1 MDFNFEDLFNMG
13 NDGQNKKEDEKDPLK
28 LYGRNLTD
36 LAARHELDPVI
47 NRDDEIRRII
57 RILSRKT
64 KNNPVLVGEPGVGK
78 TAIVEG
84 LARKI
89 VEGQVPENLKNKDVY
104 ELDLASMIAGASYQG
119 QFEKR
124 LKDVLKRIE
133 DSHGDI
139 IVFIDEIHM
148 LVGTGK
154 NADGG
159 MDAANI
165 IKPLMARGKMHLIG
179 ATTFD
184 EYRKYIEK
192 DAALERRMQRVDV
205 KEPSIDDTI
214 TILRGIKARFENYH
228 NVKIQDD
235 ALVAAAR
242 LSARYISDRFLP
254 DKAID
259 LVDEA
264 AATIKTEINYEPE
277 ELEKLKQKLAKL
289 KMEKIALSDNKKRNE
304 KRIAEINTEISEIN
318 SKIDTLQAKWNT
330 EKQRLEEL
338 SKLKKYL
345 DDLKYKLKIYQR
357 DADYDNASRV
367 LYFEIPRTES
377 KIKEIEKELN
387 DSSSSLIKDSVTA
400 EEIASIVSKWTR
412 IPITKLLES
421 DREKLLNLEN
431 DLKSRIKGQD
441 NAINLVTKA
450 VLRAKADI
458 NDPNRPLA
466 SFLFMGPTGV
476 GKTELAR
483 ALAFSLFDSEKQM
496 IRLDM
501 SEYMEKHSVSK
512 IIGAPPGYVGYDAG
526 GSLAEKI
533 RKNPYTILLF
543 DEIEKADR
551 NVLNILLQILDNG
564 AFTDSQGRLI
574 NCRNLIVI
582 MTSNIGSSE
591 IINKMNDEIPGL
603 KAELLKFLS
612 PEFVNRIDEI
622 IKFEPLSEKVIQE
635 VVVLELDKLINR
647 IKSSKDI
654 KLEYTQKL
662 IEYVAKNAYDPNF
675 GARPIRRYI
684 QNNIE
689 SILAYQIIDGSIK
702 PNNSYVIDVF
712 ANKIIVTDKK
722 NAIKESIKKDSDKK
736 ESSK

>member
-1 MDFNFEDLFNMG
+1 MEFNFEDLFN
-13 NDGQNKKEDEKDPLK
+13 NIQDNNKNKNTENDPLK
-28 LYGRNLTD
+28 IYGRNLTD
-36 LAARHELDPVI
+36 LAAKHELEPVI
-47 NRDDEIRRII
+47 NRDDEIRRLI

-89 VEGQVPENLKNKDVY
+89 VEGEVPENLKNKDVY
-104 ELDLASMIAGASYQG
+104 ELDLASLIAGAQFQG

-133 DSHGDI
+133 DSNGEI

-165 IKPLMARGKMHLIG
+165 VKPLMARGKMHLIG
-179 ATTFD
+179 ATTYN

-192 DAALERRMQRVDV
+192 DAALERRMQKVDIL
-205 KEPSIDDTI
+205 EPSIDDTI
-214 TILRGIKARFENYH
+214 TILRGIKSRFENYH

-235 ALVAAAR
+235 ALVAAAK
-242 LSARYISDRFLP
+242 LSSRYISDRFLP

-277 ELEKLKQKLAKL
+277 ELEKVKQLL
-289 KMEKIALSDNKKRNE
+289 TRLNMEKIALNEEDKEKHKNRILELEKEIKSANE
-304 KRIAEINTEISEIN
+304 KIN
-318 SKIDTLQAKWNT
+318 KLQNKWND
-330 EKQRLEEL
+330 EKKELEDL

-345 DDLKYKLKIYQR
+345 DDLWYKINIYKRETKYE
-357 DADYDNASRV
+357 DASRLEYSEV
-367 LYFEIPRTES
+367 PKIEK
-377 KIKEIEKELN
+377 KIKELEEKI
-387 DSSSSLIKDSVTA
+387 SSGASTLIKNSVTA
-400 EEIASIVSKWTR
+400 EEIAGIVSKWTM
-412 IPITKLLES
+412 IPVTKLLET
-421 DREKLLNLEN
+421 DKQKLLNLEN
-431 DLKSRIKGQD
+431 ELKARIKGQD
-441 NAINLVTKA
+441 EAVNLVSKA
-450 VLRAKADI
+450 VLRAKANI

-466 SFLFMGPTGV
+466 SFLFTGPTGV

-483 ALAFSLFDSEKQM
+483 ALAFALFDSEKQM

-512 IIGAPPGYVGYDAG
+512 IIGAPPGYVGFDQG
-526 GSLAEKI
+526 GSLAENI

-564 AFTDSQGRLI
+564 AFTDSTGRVI
-574 NCRNLIVI
+574 NCRNLIII
-582 MTSNIGSSE
+582 MTSNIASNIELNEALDQVPS
-591 IINKMNDEIPGL
+591 L

-622 IKFEPLSEKVIQE
+622 VKFNHLNEYDVQQIVI
-635 VVVLELDKLINR
+635 LEL
-647 IKSSKDI
+647 
-654 KLEYTQKL
+654 QKL
-662 IEYVAKNAYDPNF
+662 IKRIYETKEITLKYSPKLVEHIAKNAYDENF
-675 GARPIRRYI
+675 GARPIKRYI

-689 SILAYQIIDGSIK
+689 SMLAYQIIEGSLHK
-702 PNNSYVIDVF
+702 NNEYEITVF
-712 ANKIIVTDKK
+712 ANKFIV
-722 NAIKESIKKDSDKK
+722 
-736 ESSK
+736 SKAK

>member
-1 MDFNFEDLFNMG
+1 MEFNFEDLFN
-13 NDGQNKKEDEKDPLK
+13 NISDNNKNKSAENDPLK
-28 LYGRNLTD
+28 IYGRNLTD
-36 LAARHELDPVI
+36 LAAKHELEPVI
-47 NRDDEIRRII
+47 NRDDEIRRLI

-89 VEGQVPENLKNKDVY
+89 VEGEVPENLKNKDVY
-104 ELDLASMIAGASYQG
+104 EIDLASLIAGAQFQG

-133 DSHGDI
+133 DSNGEI

-165 IKPLMARGKMHLIG
+165 VKPLMARGKMHLIG
-179 ATTFD
+179 TTTYN

-192 DAALERRMQRVDV
+192 DAALERRMQKVDIL
-205 KEPSIDDTI
+205 EPSIDDTI
-214 TILRGIKARFENYH
+214 TILRGIKGRFENYH

-235 ALVAAAR
+235 ALVAAAK
-242 LSARYISDRFLP
+242 LSSRYISDRFLP

-277 ELEKLKQKLAKL
+277 ELEKVKQLVTRL
-289 KMEKIALSDNKKRNE
+289 NMEKIALNE
-304 KRIAEINTEISEIN
+304 EDKEKHKNRIRELEDEIKSANQKIS
-318 SKIDTLQAKWNT
+318 KLQNKWNE
-330 EKQRLEEL
+330 EKNELEDL

-345 DDLKYKLKIYQR
+345 DDLWYKINIYKRETKYE
-357 DADYDNASRV
+357 DASRLEYSEV
-367 LYFEIPRTES
+367 PKIEK
-377 KIKEIEKELN
+377 KIKELEEKISFS
-387 DSSSSLIKDSVTA
+387 DSTLIKNSVTA
-400 EEIASIVSKWTR
+400 EEIAGIVSKWTM
-412 IPITKLLES
+412 IPVTKLLET
-421 DREKLLNLEN
+421 DKQKLLNLEN
-431 DLKSRIKGQD
+431 ELRARIKGQD
-441 NAINLVTKA
+441 EAVNLVSKA
-450 VLRAKADI
+450 VLRAKANI

-466 SFLFMGPTGV
+466 SFLFTGSTGV

-483 ALAFSLFDSEKQM
+483 ALAFALFDSEKQM

-512 IIGAPPGYVGYDAG
+512 IIGAPPGYVGFDQG
-526 GSLAEKI
+526 GSLAENI

-564 AFTDSQGRLI
+564 AFTDSTGRVI
-574 NCRNLIVI
+574 NCRNLIII
-582 MTSNIGSSE
+582 MTSNIASNTE
-591 IINKMNDEIPGL
+591 LNEALDQIPSL

-622 IKFEPLSEKVIQE
+622 VKFNQLQEQDIQQIVI
-635 VVVLELDKLINR
+635 LEL
-647 IKSSKDI
+647 
-654 KLEYTQKL
+654 QKL
-662 IEYVAKNAYDPNF
+662 IKRIYDSKEVTLKYSPKLVEYIAKNAYDENF
-675 GARPIRRYI
+675 GARPIKRYI

-689 SILAYQIIDGSIK
+689 SVLAYQIIDGSIQK
-702 PNNSYVIDVF
+702 NHEYEITVF
-712 ANKIIVTDKK
+712 ANKFIV
-722 NAIKESIKKDSDKK
+722 
-736 ESSK
+736 SKVK

>member
-1 MDFNFEDLFNMG
+1 MEFNFEDLFN
-13 NDGQNKKEDEKDPLK
+13 NISDNNKNKSAENDPLK
-28 LYGRNLTD
+28 IYGRNLTD
-36 LAARHELDPVI
+36 LAAKYELEPVI
-47 NRDDEIRRII
+47 NRDDEIRRLI

-89 VEGQVPENLKNKDVY
+89 VEGEVPENLKNKDVY
-104 ELDLASMIAGASYQG
+104 EIDLASLIAGAQFQG

-133 DSHGDI
+133 DSNGEI

-165 IKPLMARGKMHLIG
+165 VKPLMARGKMHLIG
-179 ATTFD
+179 ATTYN

-192 DAALERRMQRVDV
+192 DAALERRMQKVDIL
-205 KEPSIDDTI
+205 EPSIDDTI
-214 TILRGIKARFENYH
+214 TILRGIKGRFENYH

-235 ALVAAAR
+235 ALVAAAK
-242 LSARYISDRFLP
+242 LSSRYISDRFLP

-277 ELEKLKQKLAKL
+277 ELEKVKQLVTRL
-289 KMEKIALSDNKKRNE
+289 NMEKIALNE
-304 KRIAEINTEISEIN
+304 EDKEKHKNRIRELEDEIKSANQKIS
-318 SKIDTLQAKWNT
+318 KLQNKWNE
-330 EKQRLEEL
+330 EKNELEDL

-345 DDLKYKLKIYQR
+345 DDLWYKINIYKRETKYE
-357 DADYDNASRV
+357 DASRLEYSEV
-367 LYFEIPRTES
+367 PKIEK
-377 KIKEIEKELN
+377 KIKELEEKISFS
-387 DSSSSLIKDSVTA
+387 DSTLIKNSVTA
-400 EEIASIVSKWTR
+400 EEIAGIVSKWTM
-412 IPITKLLES
+412 IPVTKLLET
-421 DREKLLNLEN
+421 DKQKLLNLEN
-431 DLKSRIKGQD
+431 ELRARIKGQD
-441 NAINLVTKA
+441 EAVNLVSKA
-450 VLRAKADI
+450 VLRAKANI

-466 SFLFMGPTGV
+466 SFLFTGSTGV

-483 ALAFSLFDSEKQM
+483 ALAFALFDSEKQM

-512 IIGAPPGYVGYDAG
+512 IIGAPPGYVGFDQG
-526 GSLAEKI
+526 GSLAENI

-564 AFTDSQGRLI
+564 AFTDSTGRVI
-574 NCRNLIVI
+574 NCRNLIII
-582 MTSNIGSSE
+582 MTSNIASNTE
-591 IINKMNDEIPGL
+591 LNEALDQIPSL

-622 IKFEPLSEKVIQE
+622 VKFNQLQEQDIQQIVI
-635 VVVLELDKLINR
+635 LEL
-647 IKSSKDI
+647 
-654 KLEYTQKL
+654 QKL
-662 IEYVAKNAYDPNF
+662 IKRIYDSKEVTLKYSPKLVEYIAKNAYDENF
-675 GARPIRRYI
+675 GARPIKRYI

-689 SILAYQIIDGSIK
+689 SVLAYQIIDGSIQK
-702 PNNSYVIDVF
+702 NHEYEITVF
-712 ANKIIVTDKK
+712 ANKFIV
-722 NAIKESIKKDSDKK
+722 
-736 ESSK
+736 SKVK

>member
-1 MDFNFEDLFNMG
+1 MEFNFEDLFN
-13 NDGQNKKEDEKDPLK
+13 NISDNNKNKSAENDPLK
-28 LYGRNLTD
+28 IYGRNLTD
-36 LAARHELDPVI
+36 LAAKHELEPVI
-47 NRDDEIRRII
+47 NRDDEIRRLI

-89 VEGQVPENLKNKDVY
+89 VEGEVPENLKNKDVY
-104 ELDLASMIAGASYQG
+104 EIDLASLIAGAQFQG

-133 DSHGDI
+133 DSNGEI

-165 IKPLMARGKMHLIG
+165 VKPLMARGKMHLIG
-179 ATTFD
+179 ASTYN

-192 DAALERRMQRVDV
+192 DAALERRMQKVDIL
-205 KEPSIDDTI
+205 EPSIDDTI
-214 TILRGIKARFENYH
+214 TILRGIKGRFENYH

-235 ALVAAAR
+235 ALVAAAK
-242 LSARYISDRFLP
+242 LSSRYISDRFLP

-277 ELEKLKQKLAKL
+277 ELEKVKQLVTRL
-289 KMEKIALSDNKKRNE
+289 NMEKIALNE
-304 KRIAEINTEISEIN
+304 EDKEKHKNRIRELEDEIKSANQKIS
-318 SKIDTLQAKWNT
+318 KLQNKWNE
-330 EKQRLEEL
+330 EKNELEDL

-345 DDLKYKLKIYQR
+345 DDLWYKINIYKRETKYE
-357 DADYDNASRV
+357 DASRLEYSEV
-367 LYFEIPRTES
+367 PKIEK
-377 KIKEIEKELN
+377 KIKELEEKISFS
-387 DSSSSLIKDSVTA
+387 DSTLIKNSVTA
-400 EEIASIVSKWTR
+400 EEIAGIVSKWTM
-412 IPITKLLES
+412 IPVTKLLET
-421 DREKLLNLEN
+421 DKQKLLNLEN
-431 DLKSRIKGQD
+431 ELRARIKGQD
-441 NAINLVTKA
+441 EAVNLVSKA
-450 VLRAKADI
+450 VLRAKANI

-466 SFLFMGPTGV
+466 SFLFTGSTGV

-483 ALAFSLFDSEKQM
+483 ALAFALFDSEKQM

-512 IIGAPPGYVGYDAG
+512 IIGAPPGYVGFDQG
-526 GSLAEKI
+526 GSLAENI

-564 AFTDSQGRLI
+564 AFTDSTGRVI
-574 NCRNLIVI
+574 NCRNLIII
-582 MTSNIGSSE
+582 MTSNIASNTE
-591 IINKMNDEIPGL
+591 LNEALDQIPSL

-622 IKFEPLSEKVIQE
+622 VKFNQLQEQDIQQIVI
-635 VVVLELDKLINR
+635 LEL
-647 IKSSKDI
+647 
-654 KLEYTQKL
+654 QKL
-662 IEYVAKNAYDPNF
+662 IKRIYDSKEVTLKYSPKLVEYIAKNAYDENF
-675 GARPIRRYI
+675 GARPIKRYI

-689 SILAYQIIDGSIK
+689 SVLAYQIIDGSIQK
-702 PNNSYVIDVF
+702 NHKYEITVF
-712 ANKIIVTDKK
+712 ANKFIV
-722 NAIKESIKKDSDKK
+722 
-736 ESSK
+736 SKVK

>member
-1 MDFNFEDLFNMG
+1 MEFNFEDLFN
-13 NDGQNKKEDEKDPLK
+13 NISDNNKNKSAENDPLK
-28 LYGRNLTD
+28 IYGRNLTD
-36 LAARHELDPVI
+36 LAAKHELEPVI
-47 NRDDEIRRII
+47 NRDDEIRRLI

-89 VEGQVPENLKNKDVY
+89 VEGEVPENLKNKDVY
-104 ELDLASMIAGASYQG
+104 EIDLASLIAGAQFQG

-133 DSHGDI
+133 DSNGEI

-165 IKPLMARGKMHLIG
+165 VKPLMARGKMHLIG
-179 ATTFD
+179 ATTYN

-192 DAALERRMQRVDV
+192 DAALERRMQKVDIL
-205 KEPSIDDTI
+205 EPSIDDTI
-214 TILRGIKARFENYH
+214 TILRGIKGRFENYH

-235 ALVAAAR
+235 ALVAAAK
-242 LSARYISDRFLP
+242 LSSRYISDRFLP

-277 ELEKLKQKLAKL
+277 ELEKVKQLVTRL
-289 KMEKIALSDNKKRNE
+289 NMEKIALNE
-304 KRIAEINTEISEIN
+304 EDKEKHKNRIRELDDEIKSANQKIS
-318 SKIDTLQAKWNT
+318 KLQNKWNE
-330 EKQRLEEL
+330 EKNELEDL

-345 DDLKYKLKIYQR
+345 DDLWYKINIYKRETKYE
-357 DADYDNASRV
+357 DASRLEYSEV
-367 LYFEIPRTES
+367 PKIEK
-377 KIKEIEKELN
+377 KIKELEEKISFG
-387 DSSSSLIKDSVTA
+387 DSTLIKNSVTA
-400 EEIASIVSKWTR
+400 EEIAGIVSKWTM
-412 IPITKLLES
+412 IPVTKLLET
-421 DREKLLNLEN
+421 DKQKLLNLEN
-431 DLKSRIKGQD
+431 ELRARIKGQD
-441 NAINLVTKA
+441 EAVNLVSKA
-450 VLRAKADI
+450 VLRAKANI

-466 SFLFMGPTGV
+466 SFLFTGPTGV

-483 ALAFSLFDSEKQM
+483 ALAFALFDSEKQM

-512 IIGAPPGYVGYDAG
+512 IIGAPPGYVGFDQG
-526 GSLAEKI
+526 GSLAENI

-564 AFTDSQGRLI
+564 AFTDSTGRVI
-574 NCRNLIVI
+574 NCRNLIII
-582 MTSNIGSSE
+582 MTSNIASNTE
-591 IINKMNDEIPGL
+591 LNEALDQIPSL

-622 IKFEPLSEKVIQE
+622 VKFNQLQEQDIQQIVI
-635 VVVLELDKLINR
+635 LEL
-647 IKSSKDI
+647 
-654 KLEYTQKL
+654 QKL
-662 IEYVAKNAYDPNF
+662 IKRIYDSKEVTLKYSPKLVEYIAKNAYDENF
-675 GARPIRRYI
+675 GARPIKRYI

-689 SILAYQIIDGSIK
+689 SVLAYQIIDGSIQK
-702 PNNSYVIDVF
+702 NHEYEITVF
-712 ANKIIVTDKK
+712 ANKFIV
-722 NAIKESIKKDSDKK
+722 
-736 ESSK
+736 SKVK

>member
-1 MDFNFEDLFNMG
+1 MEFNFEDLFN
-13 NDGQNKKEDEKDPLK
+13 NISDNSKNKSAENDPLK
-28 LYGRNLTD
+28 IYGRNLTD
-36 LAARHELDPVI
+36 LAAKHELEPVI
-47 NRDDEIRRII
+47 NRDDEIRRLI

-89 VEGQVPENLKNKDVY
+89 VEGEVPENLKNKDVY
-104 ELDLASMIAGASYQG
+104 ELDLASLIAGAQFQG

-133 DSHGDI
+133 DSNGEI

-165 IKPLMARGKMHLIG
+165 VKPLMARGKMHLIG
-179 ATTFD
+179 ATTYN

-192 DAALERRMQRVDV
+192 DAALERRMQKVDIL
-205 KEPSIDDTI
+205 EPSIDDTI
-214 TILRGIKARFENYH
+214 TILRGIKGRFENYH

-235 ALVAAAR
+235 ALVAAAK
-242 LSARYISDRFLP
+242 LSSRYISDRFLP

-277 ELEKLKQKLAKL
+277 ELEKVKQLVTRL
-289 KMEKIALSDNKKRNE
+289 NMEKIALNDEDKE
-304 KRIAEINTEISEIN
+304 KHKNRIREIEEEIKSANQKI
-318 SKIDTLQAKWNT
+318 SKLQNKWNE
-330 EKQRLEEL
+330 EKNELEDL

-345 DDLKYKLKIYQR
+345 DDLWYKINIYKRETKYE
-357 DADYDNASRV
+357 DASRLEYSEV
-367 LYFEIPRTES
+367 PKIEK
-377 KIKEIEKELN
+377 KIKELEEKISFG
-387 DSSSSLIKDSVTA
+387 DSTLIKNSVTA
-400 EEIASIVSKWTR
+400 EEIAGIVSKWTM
-412 IPITKLLES
+412 IPVTKLLET
-421 DREKLLNLEN
+421 DKQKLLNLEN
-431 DLKSRIKGQD
+431 ELRARIKGQD
-441 NAINLVTKA
+441 EAVNLVSKA
-450 VLRAKADI
+450 VLRAKANI

-466 SFLFMGPTGV
+466 SFLFTGPTGV

-483 ALAFSLFDSEKQM
+483 ALAFALFDSEKQM

-512 IIGAPPGYVGYDAG
+512 IIGAPPGYVGFDQG
-526 GSLAEKI
+526 GSLAENI

-564 AFTDSQGRLI
+564 AFTDSTGRVI
-574 NCRNLIVI
+574 NCRNLIII
-582 MTSNIGSSE
+582 MTSNIASNIE
-591 IINKMNDEIPGL
+591 LNEALDQIPSL

-622 IKFEPLSEKVIQE
+622 VKFNQLQEQGIQQIVI
-635 VVVLELDKLINR
+635 LEL
-647 IKSSKDI
+647 
-654 KLEYTQKL
+654 QKL
-662 IEYVAKNAYDPNF
+662 IKRIYDSKEVTLKYSPKLVEYIAKNAYDENF
-675 GARPIRRYI
+675 GARPIKRYI

-689 SILAYQIIDGSIK
+689 SVLAYQIIDGSIQK
-702 PNNSYVIDVF
+702 NHEYEITVF
-712 ANKIIVTDKK
+712 ANKFIV
-722 NAIKESIKKDSDKK
+722 
-736 ESSK
+736 SKVK

>member
-1 MDFNFEDLFNMG
+1 MEFNFEDLFN
-13 NDGQNKKEDEKDPLK
+13 NISDNNKNKSAENDPLK
-28 LYGRNLTD
+28 IYGRNLTD
-36 LAARHELDPVI
+36 LAAKHELEPVI
-47 NRDDEIRRII
+47 NRDDEIRRLI

-84 LARKI
+84 LAGKI
-89 VEGQVPENLKNKDVY
+89 VEGEVPENLKNKDVY
-104 ELDLASMIAGASYQG
+104 EIDLASLIAGAQFQG

-133 DSHGDI
+133 DSNGEI

-165 IKPLMARGKMHLIG
+165 VKPLMARGKMHLIG
-179 ATTFD
+179 ATTYN

-192 DAALERRMQRVDV
+192 DAALERRMQKVDIL
-205 KEPSIDDTI
+205 EPSIDDTI
-214 TILRGIKARFENYH
+214 TILRGIKGRFENYH

-235 ALVAAAR
+235 ALVAAAK
-242 LSARYISDRFLP
+242 LSSRYISDRFLP

-277 ELEKLKQKLAKL
+277 ELEKVKQLVTRL
-289 KMEKIALSDNKKRNE
+289 NMEKIALNE
-304 KRIAEINTEISEIN
+304 EDKEKHKNRIRELEDEIKSANQKIS
-318 SKIDTLQAKWNT
+318 KLQNKWNE
-330 EKQRLEEL
+330 EKNELEDL

-345 DDLKYKLKIYQR
+345 DDLWYKINIYKRETKYE
-357 DADYDNASRV
+357 DASRLEYSEV
-367 LYFEIPRTES
+367 PKIEK
-377 KIKEIEKELN
+377 KIKELEEKISFS
-387 DSSSSLIKDSVTA
+387 DSTLIKNSVTA
-400 EEIASIVSKWTR
+400 EEIAGIVSKWTM
-412 IPITKLLES
+412 IPVTKLLET
-421 DREKLLNLEN
+421 DKQKLLNLEN
-431 DLKSRIKGQD
+431 ELRARIKGQD
-441 NAINLVTKA
+441 EAVNLVSKA
-450 VLRAKADI
+450 VLRAKANI

-466 SFLFMGPTGV
+466 SFLFTGSTGV

-483 ALAFSLFDSEKQM
+483 ALAFALFDSEKQM

-512 IIGAPPGYVGYDAG
+512 IIGAPPGYVGFDQG
-526 GSLAEKI
+526 GSLAENI

-564 AFTDSQGRLI
+564 AFTDSTGRVI
-574 NCRNLIVI
+574 NCRNLIII
-582 MTSNIGSSE
+582 MTSNIASNTE
-591 IINKMNDEIPGL
+591 LNEALDQIPSL

-622 IKFEPLSEKVIQE
+622 VKFNQLQEQDIQQIVI
-635 VVVLELDKLINR
+635 LEL
-647 IKSSKDI
+647 
-654 KLEYTQKL
+654 QKL
-662 IEYVAKNAYDPNF
+662 IKRIYDSKEVTLKYSPKLVEYIAKNAYDENF
-675 GARPIRRYI
+675 GARPIKRYI

-689 SILAYQIIDGSIK
+689 SVLAYQIIDGSIQK
-702 PNNSYVIDVF
+702 NHEYEITVF
-712 ANKIIVTDKK
+712 ANKFIV
-722 NAIKESIKKDSDKK
+722 
-736 ESSK
+736 SKVK

>member
-1 MDFNFEDLFNMG
+1 MEFNFEDLFN
-13 NDGQNKKEDEKDPLK
+13 NISDNNKNKSAENDPLK
-28 LYGRNLTD
+28 IYGRNLTD
-36 LAARHELDPVI
+36 LAAKHELEPVI
-47 NRDDEIRRII
+47 NRDDEIRRLI

-89 VEGQVPENLKNKDVY
+89 VEGEVPENLKNKDVY
-104 ELDLASMIAGASYQG
+104 EIDLASLIAGAQFQG

-133 DSHGDI
+133 DSNGEI

-165 IKPLMARGKMHLIG
+165 VKPLMARGKMHLIG
-179 ATTFD
+179 ATTYN

-192 DAALERRMQRVDV
+192 DATLERRMQKVDIL
-205 KEPSIDDTI
+205 EPSIDDTI
-214 TILRGIKARFENYH
+214 TILRGIKGRFENYH

-235 ALVAAAR
+235 ALVAAAK
-242 LSARYISDRFLP
+242 LSSRYISDRFLP

-277 ELEKLKQKLAKL
+277 ELEKVKQLVTRL
-289 KMEKIALSDNKKRNE
+289 NMEKIALNE
-304 KRIAEINTEISEIN
+304 EDKEKHKNRIRELEDEIKSANQKIS
-318 SKIDTLQAKWNT
+318 KLQNKWNE
-330 EKQRLEEL
+330 EKNELEDL

-345 DDLKYKLKIYQR
+345 DDLWYKINIYKRETKYE
-357 DADYDNASRV
+357 DASRLEYSEV
-367 LYFEIPRTES
+367 PKIEK
-377 KIKEIEKELN
+377 KIKELEEKISFS
-387 DSSSSLIKDSVTA
+387 DSTLIKNSVTA
-400 EEIASIVSKWTR
+400 EEIAGIVSKWTM
-412 IPITKLLES
+412 IPVTKLLET
-421 DREKLLNLEN
+421 DKQKLLNLEN
-431 DLKSRIKGQD
+431 ELRARIKGQD
-441 NAINLVTKA
+441 EAVNLVSKA
-450 VLRAKADI
+450 VLRAKANI

-466 SFLFMGPTGV
+466 SFLFTGPTGV

-483 ALAFSLFDSEKQM
+483 ALAFALFDSEKQM

-512 IIGAPPGYVGYDAG
+512 IIGAPPGYVGFDQG
-526 GSLAEKI
+526 GSLAENI

-564 AFTDSQGRLI
+564 AFTDSTGRVI
-574 NCRNLIVI
+574 NCRNLIII
-582 MTSNIGSSE
+582 MTSNIASNTE
-591 IINKMNDEIPGL
+591 LNEALDQIPSL

-622 IKFEPLSEKVIQE
+622 VKFNQLQEQDIQQIVI
-635 VVVLELDKLINR
+635 LEL
-647 IKSSKDI
+647 
-654 KLEYTQKL
+654 QKL
-662 IEYVAKNAYDPNF
+662 IKRIYDSKEVTLKYSPKLVEYIAKNAYDENF
-675 GARPIRRYI
+675 GARPIKRYI

-689 SILAYQIIDGSIK
+689 SVLAYQIIDGSIQK
-702 PNNSYVIDVF
+702 NHEYEITVF
-712 ANKIIVTDKK
+712 ANKFIV
-722 NAIKESIKKDSDKK
+722 
-736 ESSK
+736 SKVK

>member
-1 MDFNFEDLFNMG
+1 MEFNFEDLFN
-13 NDGQNKKEDEKDPLK
+13 NISDNNKNKSAENDPLK
-28 LYGRNLTD
+28 IYGRNLTD
-36 LAARHELDPVI
+36 LAAKHELEPVI
-47 NRDDEIRRII
+47 NRDDEIRRLI

-89 VEGQVPENLKNKDVY
+89 VEGEVPENLKNKDVY
-104 ELDLASMIAGASYQG
+104 EIDLASLIAGAQFQG

-133 DSHGDI
+133 DFNGEI

-165 IKPLMARGKMHLIG
+165 VKPLMARGKMHLIG
-179 ATTFD
+179 ATTYN

-192 DAALERRMQRVDV
+192 DAALERRMQKVDIL
-205 KEPSIDDTI
+205 EPSIDDTI
-214 TILRGIKARFENYH
+214 TILRGIKGRFENYH

-235 ALVAAAR
+235 ALVAAAK
-242 LSARYISDRFLP
+242 LSSRYISDRFLP

-277 ELEKLKQKLAKL
+277 ELEKVKQLVTRL
-289 KMEKIALSDNKKRNE
+289 NMEKIALNE
-304 KRIAEINTEISEIN
+304 EDKEKHKNRIRELEDEIKSANQKIS
-318 SKIDTLQAKWNT
+318 KLQNKWNE
-330 EKQRLEEL
+330 EKNELEDL

-345 DDLKYKLKIYQR
+345 DDLWYKINIYKRETKYE
-357 DADYDNASRV
+357 DASRLEYSEV
-367 LYFEIPRTES
+367 PKIEK
-377 KIKEIEKELN
+377 KIKELEEKISFG
-387 DSSSSLIKDSVTA
+387 DSTLIKNSVTA
-400 EEIASIVSKWTR
+400 EEIAGIVSKWTM
-412 IPITKLLES
+412 IPVTKLLET
-421 DREKLLNLEN
+421 DKQKLLNLEN
-431 DLKSRIKGQD
+431 ELRARIKGQD
-441 NAINLVTKA
+441 EAVNLVSKA
-450 VLRAKADI
+450 VLRAKANI

-466 SFLFMGPTGV
+466 SFLFTGPTGV

-483 ALAFSLFDSEKQM
+483 ALAFALFDSEKQM

-512 IIGAPPGYVGYDAG
+512 IIGAPPGYVGFDQG
-526 GSLAEKI
+526 GSLAENI

-564 AFTDSQGRLI
+564 AFTDSTGRVI
-574 NCRNLIVI
+574 NCRNLIII
-582 MTSNIGSSE
+582 MTSNIASNTE
-591 IINKMNDEIPGL
+591 LNEALDQIPSL

-622 IKFEPLSEKVIQE
+622 VKFNQLQEQDIQQIVI
-635 VVVLELDKLINR
+635 LEL
-647 IKSSKDI
+647 
-654 KLEYTQKL
+654 QKL
-662 IEYVAKNAYDPNF
+662 IKRIYDSKEVTLKYSPKLVEYIAKNAYDENF
-675 GARPIRRYI
+675 GARPIKRYI

-689 SILAYQIIDGSIK
+689 SVLAYQIIDGSIQK
-702 PNNSYVIDVF
+702 NHEYEITVF
-712 ANKIIVTDKK
+712 ANKFIV
-722 NAIKESIKKDSDKK
+722 
-736 ESSK
+736 SKVK

>member
-1 MDFNFEDLFNMG
+1 MEFNFEDLFN
-13 NDGQNKKEDEKDPLK
+13 NIQDNNKNKNTENDPLK
-28 LYGRNLTD
+28 IYGRNLTD
-36 LAARHELDPVI
+36 LAAKHELEPVI
-47 NRDDEIRRII
+47 NRDDEIRRLI

-89 VEGQVPENLKNKDVY
+89 VEGEVPENLKNKDVY
-104 ELDLASMIAGASYQG
+104 ELDLASLIAGAQFQG

-133 DSHGDI
+133 DSNGEI

-165 IKPLMARGKMHLIG
+165 VKPLMARGKMHLIG
-179 ATTFD
+179 ATTYN

-192 DAALERRMQRVDV
+192 DAALERRMQKVDIL
-205 KEPSIDDTI
+205 EPSIDDTI
-214 TILRGIKARFENYH
+214 TILRGIKSRFENYH

-235 ALVAAAR
+235 ALVAAAK
-242 LSARYISDRFLP
+242 LSSRYISDRFLP

-277 ELEKLKQKLAKL
+277 ELEKVKQLL
-289 KMEKIALSDNKKRNE
+289 TRLNMEKIALNEEDKEKHKNRILELEKEIKSANE
-304 KRIAEINTEISEIN
+304 KIS
-318 SKIDTLQAKWNT
+318 KLQNKWND
-330 EKQRLEEL
+330 EKKELEDL

-345 DDLKYKLKIYQR
+345 DDLWYKINIYKRETKYE
-357 DADYDNASRV
+357 DASRLEYSEV
-367 LYFEIPRTES
+367 PKIEK
-377 KIKEIEKELN
+377 KIKELEEKI
-387 DSSSSLIKDSVTA
+387 SSGASTLIKNSVTA
-400 EEIASIVSKWTR
+400 EEIAGIVSKWTM
-412 IPITKLLES
+412 IPVTKLLET
-421 DREKLLNLEN
+421 DKQKLLNLEN
-431 DLKSRIKGQD
+431 ELKARIKGQD
-441 NAINLVTKA
+441 EAVNLVSKA
-450 VLRAKADI
+450 VLRAKANI

-466 SFLFMGPTGV
+466 SFLFTGPTGV

-483 ALAFSLFDSEKQM
+483 ALAFALFDSEKQM

-512 IIGAPPGYVGYDAG
+512 IIGAPPGYVGFDQG
-526 GSLAEKI
+526 GSLAENI

-564 AFTDSQGRLI
+564 AFTDSTGRVI
-574 NCRNLIVI
+574 NCRNLIII
-582 MTSNIGSSE
+582 MTSNIASNIELNEALDQVPS
-591 IINKMNDEIPGL
+591 L

-622 IKFEPLSEKVIQE
+622 VKFNHLSEYDVQQIVI
-635 VVVLELDKLINR
+635 LEL
-647 IKSSKDI
+647 
-654 KLEYTQKL
+654 QKL
-662 IEYVAKNAYDPNF
+662 IKRIYETKEITLKYSPKLVEHIAKNAYDDNF
-675 GARPIRRYI
+675 GARPIKRYI

-689 SILAYQIIDGSIK
+689 SMLAYQIIEGSLHK
-702 PNNSYVIDVF
+702 NNEYEITVF
-712 ANKIIVTDKK
+712 ANKFIV
-722 NAIKESIKKDSDKK
+722 
-736 ESSK
+736 SKAK

>member
-1 MDFNFEDLFNMG
+1 MEFNFEDLFN
-13 NDGQNKKEDEKDPLK
+13 NISDNNKNKSAENDPLK
-28 LYGRNLTD
+28 IYGRNLTD
-36 LAARHELDPVI
+36 LAAKHELEPVI
-47 NRDDEIRRII
+47 NRDDEIRRLF

-89 VEGQVPENLKNKDVY
+89 VEGEVPENLKNKDVY
-104 ELDLASMIAGASYQG
+104 EIDLASLIAGAQFQG

-133 DSHGDI
+133 DSNGEI

-165 IKPLMARGKMHLIG
+165 VKPLMARGKMHLIG
-179 ATTFD
+179 ATTYN

-192 DAALERRMQRVDV
+192 DAALERRMQKVDIL
-205 KEPSIDDTI
+205 EPSIDDTI
-214 TILRGIKARFENYH
+214 TILRGIKGRFENYH

-235 ALVAAAR
+235 ALVAAAK
-242 LSARYISDRFLP
+242 LSSRYISDRFLP

-277 ELEKLKQKLAKL
+277 ELEKVKQLVTRL
-289 KMEKIALSDNKKRNE
+289 NMEKIALNE
-304 KRIAEINTEISEIN
+304 EDKEKHKNRIRELEDEIKSANQKIS
-318 SKIDTLQAKWNT
+318 KLQNKWNE
-330 EKQRLEEL
+330 EKNELEDL

-345 DDLKYKLKIYQR
+345 DDLWYKINIYKRETKYE
-357 DADYDNASRV
+357 DASRLEYSEV
-367 LYFEIPRTES
+367 PKIEK
-377 KIKEIEKELN
+377 KIKELEEKISFS
-387 DSSSSLIKDSVTA
+387 DSTLIKNSVTA
-400 EEIASIVSKWTR
+400 EEIAGIVSKWTM
-412 IPITKLLES
+412 IPVTKLLET
-421 DREKLLNLEN
+421 DKQKLLNLEN
-431 DLKSRIKGQD
+431 ELRARIKGQD
-441 NAINLVTKA
+441 EAVNLVSKA
-450 VLRAKADI
+450 VLRAKANI

-466 SFLFMGPTGV
+466 SFLFTGSTGV

-483 ALAFSLFDSEKQM
+483 ALAFALFDSEKQM

-512 IIGAPPGYVGYDAG
+512 IIGAPPGYVGFDQG
-526 GSLAEKI
+526 GSLAENI

-564 AFTDSQGRLI
+564 AFTDSTGRVI
-574 NCRNLIVI
+574 NCRNLIII
-582 MTSNIGSSE
+582 MTSNIASNTE
-591 IINKMNDEIPGL
+591 LNEALDQIPSL

-622 IKFEPLSEKVIQE
+622 VKFNQLQEQDILQIVI
-635 VVVLELDKLINR
+635 LEL
-647 IKSSKDI
+647 
-654 KLEYTQKL
+654 QKL
-662 IEYVAKNAYDPNF
+662 IKRIYDSKEVTLKYSPKLVEYIAKNAYDENF
-675 GARPIRRYI
+675 GARPIKRYI

-689 SILAYQIIDGSIK
+689 SVLAYQIIDGSIQK
-702 PNNSYVIDVF
+702 NHEYEITVF
-712 ANKIIVTDKK
+712 ANKFIV
-722 NAIKESIKKDSDKK
+722 
-736 ESSK
+736 SKVK

>member
-1 MDFNFEDLFNMG
+1 MEFNFEDLFN
-13 NDGQNKKEDEKDPLK
+13 NIQDNNKNTENDPLK
-28 LYGRNLTD
+28 IYGRNLTD
-36 LAARHELDPVI
+36 LAAKHELEPVI
-47 NRDDEIRRII
+47 NRDDEIRRLI

-89 VEGQVPENLKNKDVY
+89 VEGEVPENLKNKDVY
-104 ELDLASMIAGASYQG
+104 ELDLTSLIAGAQFQG

-124 LKDVLKRIE
+124 LKDVLKKIE
-133 DSHGDI
+133 DSNGEI

-165 IKPLMARGKMHLIG
+165 VKPLMARGKMHLIG
-179 ATTFD
+179 ATTYN

-192 DAALERRMQRVDV
+192 DAALERRMQKVDIL
-205 KEPSIDDTI
+205 EPSIDDTI
-214 TILRGIKARFENYH
+214 TILRGIKSRFENYH

-235 ALVAAAR
+235 ALVAAAK
-242 LSARYISDRFLP
+242 LSSRYISDRFLP

-277 ELEKLKQKLAKL
+277 ELEKVKQLL
-289 KMEKIALSDNKKRNE
+289 TRLNMEKIALNEEDKEKHKNRILELEKEIKSANE
-304 KRIAEINTEISEIN
+304 KIS
-318 SKIDTLQAKWNT
+318 KLQNKWND
-330 EKQRLEEL
+330 EKKELEDL

-345 DDLKYKLKIYQR
+345 DDLWYKINIYKRETKYE
-357 DADYDNASRV
+357 DASRLEYSEV
-367 LYFEIPRTES
+367 PKIEK
-377 KIKEIEKELN
+377 KIKELEEKI
-387 DSSSSLIKDSVTA
+387 SSGASTLIKNSVTA
-400 EEIASIVSKWTR
+400 EEIAGIVSKWTM
-412 IPITKLLES
+412 IPVTKLLET
-421 DREKLLNLEN
+421 DKQKLLNLEN
-431 DLKSRIKGQD
+431 ELKSRIKGQD
-441 NAINLVTKA
+441 EAVNLVSKA
-450 VLRAKADI
+450 VLRAKANI

-466 SFLFMGPTGV
+466 SFLFTGPTGV

-483 ALAFSLFDSEKQM
+483 ALAFALFDSEKQM

-512 IIGAPPGYVGYDAG
+512 IIGAPPGYVGFDQG
-526 GSLAEKI
+526 GSLAENI

-564 AFTDSQGRLI
+564 AFTDSTGRVI
-574 NCRNLIVI
+574 NCRNLIII
-582 MTSNIGSSE
+582 MTSNIASNIE
-591 IINKMNDEIPGL
+591 LNEALDQVPGL

-612 PEFVNRIDEI
+612 PEFINRIDEI
-622 IKFEPLSEKVIQE
+622 VKFNHLSEYDIQQIVI
-635 VVVLELDKLINR
+635 LEL
-647 IKSSKDI
+647 
-654 KLEYTQKL
+654 QKL
-662 IEYVAKNAYDPNF
+662 IKRIFETKEITLKYSPKLVEHIAKNAYDENF
-675 GARPIRRYI
+675 GARPIKRYI

-689 SILAYQIIDGSIK
+689 SMLAYQIIEGSLHK
-702 PNNSYVIDVF
+702 NNEYEITVF
-712 ANKIIVTDKK
+712 ANKFIV
-722 NAIKESIKKDSDKK
+722 
-736 ESSK
+736 SKAK

>member
-1 MDFNFEDLFNMG
+1 MEFNFEDLFN
-13 NDGQNKKEDEKDPLK
+13 NISDNNKNKSAENDPLK
-28 LYGRNLTD
+28 IYGRNLTD
-36 LAARHELDPVI
+36 LAAKHELEPVI
-47 NRDDEIRRII
+47 NRDDEIRRLI

-89 VEGQVPENLKNKDVY
+89 VEGEVPENLKNKDVY
-104 ELDLASMIAGASYQG
+104 EIDLASLIAGAQFQG

-133 DSHGDI
+133 DSNGEI

-165 IKPLMARGKMHLIG
+165 VKPLMARGKMHLIG
-179 ATTFD
+179 ATTYN

-192 DAALERRMQRVDV
+192 DAALERRMQKVDIL
-205 KEPSIDDTI
+205 EPSIDDTI
-214 TILRGIKARFENYH
+214 TILRGIKGRFENYH

-235 ALVAAAR
+235 ALVAAAK
-242 LSARYISDRFLP
+242 LSSRYISDRFLP

-264 AATIKTEINYEPE
+264 ASTIKTEINYEPE
-277 ELEKLKQKLAKL
+277 ELEKVKQLVTRL
-289 KMEKIALSDNKKRNE
+289 NMEKIALNE
-304 KRIAEINTEISEIN
+304 EDKEKHKNRIRELEDEIKSANQKIS
-318 SKIDTLQAKWNT
+318 KLQNKWNE
-330 EKQRLEEL
+330 EKNELEDL

-345 DDLKYKLKIYQR
+345 DDLWYKINIYKRETKYE
-357 DADYDNASRV
+357 DASRLEYSEV
-367 LYFEIPRTES
+367 PKIEK
-377 KIKEIEKELN
+377 KIKELEEKISFS
-387 DSSSSLIKDSVTA
+387 DSTLIKNSVTA
-400 EEIASIVSKWTR
+400 EEIAGIVSKWTM
-412 IPITKLLES
+412 IPVTKLLET
-421 DREKLLNLEN
+421 DKQKLLNLEN
-431 DLKSRIKGQD
+431 ELRARIKGQD
-441 NAINLVTKA
+441 EAVNLVSKA
-450 VLRAKADI
+450 VLRAKANI

-466 SFLFMGPTGV
+466 SFLFTGSTGV

-483 ALAFSLFDSEKQM
+483 ALAFALFDSEKQM

-512 IIGAPPGYVGYDAG
+512 IIGAPPGYVGFDQG
-526 GSLAEKI
+526 GSLAENI

-564 AFTDSQGRLI
+564 AFTDSTGRVI
-574 NCRNLIVI
+574 NCRNLIII
-582 MTSNIGSSE
+582 MTSNIASNTE
-591 IINKMNDEIPGL
+591 LNEALDQIPSL

-622 IKFEPLSEKVIQE
+622 VKFNQLQEQDIQQIVI
-635 VVVLELDKLINR
+635 LEL
-647 IKSSKDI
+647 
-654 KLEYTQKL
+654 QKL
-662 IEYVAKNAYDPNF
+662 IKRIYDSKEVTLKYSPKLVEYIAKNAYDENF
-675 GARPIRRYI
+675 GARPIKRYI

-689 SILAYQIIDGSIK
+689 SVLAYQIIDGSIQK
-702 PNNSYVIDVF
+702 NHEYEITVF
-712 ANKIIVTDKK
+712 ANKFIV
-722 NAIKESIKKDSDKK
+722 
-736 ESSK
+736 SKVK

>member
-1 MDFNFEDLFNMG
+1 MDFNFEDLFN
-13 NDGQNKKEDEKDPLK
+13 NLSEDNKNKKNGDENDPLK

-36 LAARHELDPVI
+36 LAARHELEPVI
-47 NRDDEIRRII
+47 NRDDEIRRLI

-89 VEGQVPENLKNKDVY
+89 VEGEVPENLKNKDIY
-104 ELDLASMIAGASYQG
+104 EIDLASLIAGAQFQG

-124 LKDVLKRIE
+124 LKSVLKKVE
-133 DSHGDI
+133 DSNGEI

-148 LVGTGK
+148 LVGTGR

-165 IKPLMARGKMHLIG
+165 VKPLMARGKMHLIG
-179 ATTFD
+179 ATTYD

-192 DAALERRMQRVDV
+192 DAALERRMQKVDV
-205 KEPSIDDTI
+205 LEPSIDDTI
-214 TILRGIKARFENYH
+214 TILRGIKSRFENYH

-235 ALVAAAR
+235 ALVAAAK
-242 LSARYISDRFLP
+242 LSYRYISDRFLP

-277 ELEKLKQKLAKL
+277 ELEKAKQRLIKLN
-289 KMEKIALSDNKKRNE
+289 MEKIALSEENKKSHE
-304 KRIAEINTEISEIN
+304 KRIKELESQISDIN
-318 SKIDTLQAKWNT
+318 SKIEGLQSKWNA
-330 EKQRLEEL
+330 EKKNLEDL
-338 SKLKKYL
+338 SKYKKYL
-345 DDLKYKLKIYQR
+345 DDLWYKINIYKRETKYE
-357 DADYDNASRV
+357 DASRLEYSEV
-367 LYFEIPRTES
+367 PKIEK
-377 KIKEIEKELN
+377 KIKELETKIAN
-387 DSSSSLIKDSVTA
+387 SSESLIKNSVTP
-400 EEIASIVSKWTR
+400 EEIANIISKWTM
-412 IPITKLLES
+412 IPVSKLLET
-421 DREKLLNLEN
+421 DKQKLLNLEN
-431 DLKSRIKGQD
+431 ELKARIKGQ
-441 NAINLVTKA
+441 NEAISLVTKA
-450 VLRAKADI
+450 VLRAKANI

-466 SFLFMGPTGV
+466 SFLFTGPTGV

-483 ALAFSLFDSEKQM
+483 VLAFSMFDSEKQM

-512 IIGAPPGYVGYDAG
+512 IIGAPPGYVGFDSG

-564 AFTDSQGRLI
+564 AFTDSTGRTI

-582 MTSNIGSSE
+582 MTSNIAANAE
-591 IINKMNDEIPGL
+591 ILDKLNEVPSL

-612 PEFVNRIDEI
+612 PEFINRIDEI
-622 IKFEPLSEKVIQE
+622 IKFNPLSQNDVEQI
-635 VVVLELDKLINR
+635 VVLEMNKLVKR
-647 IKSSKDI
+647 IYEAKNIELKYNP
-654 KLEYTQKL
+654 KLVEY
-662 IEYVAKNAYDPNF
+662 IAENAYDSNF

-689 SILAYQIIDGSIK
+689 SILAYQIIDGSIV
-702 PNNSYVIDVF
+702 PNQKYEINVF
-712 ANKIIVTDKK
+712 ANKFII
-722 NAIKESIKKDSDKK
+722 
-736 ESSK
+736 SKAK

>member
-1 MDFNFEDLFNMG
+1 MEFNFEDLFN
-13 NDGQNKKEDEKDPLK
+13 NISDNNKNKSAENDPLK
-28 LYGRNLTD
+28 IYGRNLTD
-36 LAARHELDPVI
+36 LAAKHELEPVI
-47 NRDDEIRRII
+47 NRDDEIRRLI

-89 VEGQVPENLKNKDVY
+89 VEGEVPENLKNKDVY
-104 ELDLASMIAGASYQG
+104 EIDLASLIAGAQFQG

-133 DSHGDI
+133 DSNGEI

-165 IKPLMARGKMHLIG
+165 VKPLMARGKMHLIG
-179 ATTFD
+179 ATTYN

-192 DAALERRMQRVDV
+192 DAALERRMQKVDIL
-205 KEPSIDDTI
+205 EPSIDDTI
-214 TILRGIKARFENYH
+214 TILRGIKGRFENYH

-235 ALVAAAR
+235 ALVAAAK
-242 LSARYISDRFLP
+242 LSSRYISDRFLP

-277 ELEKLKQKLAKL
+277 ELEKVKQLVTRL
-289 KMEKIALSDNKKRNE
+289 NMEKIALNE
-304 KRIAEINTEISEIN
+304 EDKEKHKNRIRELEDEIKSANQKIS
-318 SKIDTLQAKWNT
+318 KLQNKWNE
-330 EKQRLEEL
+330 EKNELEDL

-345 DDLKYKLKIYQR
+345 DDLWYKINIYKRETKYE
-357 DADYDNASRV
+357 DASRLEYSEV
-367 LYFEIPRTES
+367 PKIEK
-377 KIKEIEKELN
+377 KIKELEEKISFS
-387 DSSSSLIKDSVTA
+387 DSTLIKNSVTA
-400 EEIASIVSKWTR
+400 EEIAGIVSKWTM
-412 IPITKLLES
+412 IPVTKLLET
-421 DREKLLNLEN
+421 DKQKLLNLEN
-431 DLKSRIKGQD
+431 ELRARIKGQD
-441 NAINLVTKA
+441 EAVNLVSKA
-450 VLRAKADI
+450 VLRAKANI

-466 SFLFMGPTGV
+466 SFLFTGSTGV

-483 ALAFSLFDSEKQM
+483 ALAFALFDSEKQM

-512 IIGAPPGYVGYDAG
+512 IIGAPPGYVGFDQG
-526 GSLAEKI
+526 GSLAENI

-543 DEIEKADR
+543 DEIEKTDR

-564 AFTDSQGRLI
+564 AFTDSTGRVI
-574 NCRNLIVI
+574 NCRNLIII
-582 MTSNIGSSE
+582 MTSNIASNTE
-591 IINKMNDEIPGL
+591 LNEALDQIPSL

-622 IKFEPLSEKVIQE
+622 VKFNQLQEQDIQQIVI
-635 VVVLELDKLINR
+635 LEL
-647 IKSSKDI
+647 
-654 KLEYTQKL
+654 QKL
-662 IEYVAKNAYDPNF
+662 IKRIYDSKEVTLKYSPKLVEYIAKNAYDENF
-675 GARPIRRYI
+675 GARPIKRYI

-689 SILAYQIIDGSIK
+689 SVLAYQIIDGSIQK
-702 PNNSYVIDVF
+702 NHEYEITVF
-712 ANKIIVTDKK
+712 ANKFIV
-722 NAIKESIKKDSDKK
+722 
-736 ESSK
+736 SKVK

>member
-1 MDFNFEDLFNMG
+1 MEFNFEDLFN
-13 NDGQNKKEDEKDPLK
+13 NISDNNKNKSAENDPLK
-28 LYGRNLTD
+28 IYGRNLTD
-36 LAARHELDPVI
+36 LAAKHELEPVI
-47 NRDDEIRRII
+47 NRDDEIRRLI

-89 VEGQVPENLKNKDVY
+89 VEGEVPENLKNKDVY
-104 ELDLASMIAGASYQG
+104 EIDLASLIAGAQFQG

-133 DSHGDI
+133 DSNGEI

-165 IKPLMARGKMHLIG
+165 VKPLMARGKMHLIG
-179 ATTFD
+179 TTTYN

-192 DAALERRMQRVDV
+192 DAALERRMQKVDIL
-205 KEPSIDDTI
+205 EPSIDDTI
-214 TILRGIKARFENYH
+214 TILRGIKGRFENYH

-235 ALVAAAR
+235 ALVAAAK
-242 LSARYISDRFLP
+242 LSSRYISDRFLP

-277 ELEKLKQKLAKL
+277 ELEKVKQLVTRL
-289 KMEKIALSDNKKRNE
+289 NMEKIALNE
-304 KRIAEINTEISEIN
+304 EDKEKHKNRIRELDDEIKSANQKIS
-318 SKIDTLQAKWNT
+318 KLQNKWNE
-330 EKQRLEEL
+330 EKNELEDL

-345 DDLKYKLKIYQR
+345 DDLWYKINIYKRETKYE
-357 DADYDNASRV
+357 DASRLEYSEV
-367 LYFEIPRTES
+367 PKIEK
-377 KIKEIEKELN
+377 KIKELEEKISFG
-387 DSSSSLIKDSVTA
+387 DSTLIKNSVTA
-400 EEIASIVSKWTR
+400 EEIAGIVSKWTM
-412 IPITKLLES
+412 IPVTKLLET
-421 DREKLLNLEN
+421 DKQKLLNLEN
-431 DLKSRIKGQD
+431 ELRARIKGQD
-441 NAINLVTKA
+441 EAVNLVSKA
-450 VLRAKADI
+450 VLRAKANI

-466 SFLFMGPTGV
+466 SFLFTGPTGV

-483 ALAFSLFDSEKQM
+483 ALAFALFDSEKQM

-512 IIGAPPGYVGYDAG
+512 IIGAPPGYVGFDQG
-526 GSLAEKI
+526 GSLAENI

-564 AFTDSQGRLI
+564 AFTDSTGRVI
-574 NCRNLIVI
+574 NSRNLIII
-582 MTSNIGSSE
+582 MTSNIASNTE
-591 IINKMNDEIPGL
+591 LNEALDQIPSL

-622 IKFEPLSEKVIQE
+622 VKFNQLQEQDIQQIVI
-635 VVVLELDKLINR
+635 LEL
-647 IKSSKDI
+647 
-654 KLEYTQKL
+654 QKL
-662 IEYVAKNAYDPNF
+662 IKRIYDSKEVTLKYSPKLVEYIAKNAYDENF
-675 GARPIRRYI
+675 GARPIKRYI

-689 SILAYQIIDGSIK
+689 SVLAYQIIDGSIQK
-702 PNNSYVIDVF
+702 NHEYEITVF
-712 ANKIIVTDKK
+712 ANKFIV
-722 NAIKESIKKDSDKK
+722 
-736 ESSK
+736 SKVK

>member
-1 MDFNFEDLFNMG
+1 MEFNFEDLFN
-13 NDGQNKKEDEKDPLK
+13 NISDNNKNKSAENDPLK
-28 LYGRNLTD
+28 IYGRNLTD
-36 LAARHELDPVI
+36 LAAKHELEPVI
-47 NRDDEIRRII
+47 NRDDEIRRLI

-89 VEGQVPENLKNKDVY
+89 VEGEVPENLKNKDVY
-104 ELDLASMIAGASYQG
+104 EIDLASLIAGAQFQG

-133 DSHGDI
+133 DSNGEI

-165 IKPLMARGKMHLIG
+165 VKPLMARGKMHLIG
-179 ATTFD
+179 ATTYN

-192 DAALERRMQRVDV
+192 DAALERRMQKVDIL
-205 KEPSIDDTI
+205 EPSIDDTI
-214 TILRGIKARFENYH
+214 TILRGIKGRFENYH

-235 ALVAAAR
+235 ALVAAAK
-242 LSARYISDRFLP
+242 LSSRYISDRFLP

-277 ELEKLKQKLAKL
+277 ELEKVKQLVTRL
-289 KMEKIALSDNKKRNE
+289 NMEKIALNE
-304 KRIAEINTEISEIN
+304 EDKEKHKNRIRELEDEIKSANQKIS
-318 SKIDTLQAKWNT
+318 KLQNKWNE
-330 EKQRLEEL
+330 EKNELEDL

-345 DDLKYKLKIYQR
+345 DDLWYKINIYKRETKYE
-357 DADYDNASRV
+357 DASRLEYSEV
-367 LYFEIPRTES
+367 PKIEK
-377 KIKEIEKELN
+377 KIKELEEKISFS
-387 DSSSSLIKDSVTA
+387 DSTLIKNSVTA
-400 EEIASIVSKWTR
+400 EEIAGIVSKWTM
-412 IPITKLLES
+412 IPVTKLLET
-421 DREKLLNLEN
+421 DKQKLLNLEN
-431 DLKSRIKGQD
+431 ELRARIKGQD
-441 NAINLVTKA
+441 EAVNLVSKA
-450 VLRAKADI
+450 VLRAKANI

-466 SFLFMGPTGV
+466 SFLFTGPTGV

-483 ALAFSLFDSEKQM
+483 ALAFALFDSEKQM

-512 IIGAPPGYVGYDAG
+512 IIGAPPGYVGFDQG
-526 GSLAEKI
+526 GSLAENI

-564 AFTDSQGRLI
+564 AFTDSTGRVI
-574 NCRNLIVI
+574 NCRNLIII
-582 MTSNIGSSE
+582 MTSNIATNTE
-591 IINKMNDEIPGL
+591 LNEALDQIPSL

-622 IKFEPLSEKVIQE
+622 VKFNQLQEQDIQQIVI
-635 VVVLELDKLINR
+635 LEL
-647 IKSSKDI
+647 
-654 KLEYTQKL
+654 QKL
-662 IEYVAKNAYDPNF
+662 IKRIYDSKEVTLKYSPKLVEYIAKNAYDENF
-675 GARPIRRYI
+675 GARPIKRYI

-689 SILAYQIIDGSIK
+689 SVLAYQIIDGSIQK
-702 PNNSYVIDVF
+702 NHEYEITIF
-712 ANKIIVTDKK
+712 ANKFIV
-722 NAIKESIKKDSDKK
+722 
-736 ESSK
+736 SKVK

>member
-1 MDFNFEDLFNMG
+1 MEFNFEDLFN
-13 NDGQNKKEDEKDPLK
+13 NISDNNKNKSAENDPLK
-28 LYGRNLTD
+28 IYGRNLTD
-36 LAARHELDPVI
+36 LAAKHELEPVI
-47 NRDDEIRRII
+47 NRDDEIRRLI

-89 VEGQVPENLKNKDVY
+89 VEGEVPENLKNKDVY
-104 ELDLASMIAGASYQG
+104 EIDLASLIAGAQFQG

-133 DSHGDI
+133 DSNGEI

-165 IKPLMARGKMHLIG
+165 VKPLMARGKMHLIG
-179 ATTFD
+179 ATTYN

-192 DAALERRMQRVDV
+192 DAALERRMQKVDIL
-205 KEPSIDDTI
+205 EPSIDDTI
-214 TILRGIKARFENYH
+214 TILRGIKGRFENYH

-235 ALVAAAR
+235 ALVAAAK
-242 LSARYISDRFLP
+242 LSSRYISDRFLP

-277 ELEKLKQKLAKL
+277 ELEKVKQLVTRL
-289 KMEKIALSDNKKRNE
+289 NMEKIALNE
-304 KRIAEINTEISEIN
+304 EDKEKHKNRIRELEDEIKSANQKIS
-318 SKIDTLQAKWNT
+318 KLQNKWNE
-330 EKQRLEEL
+330 EKNELEDL

-345 DDLKYKLKIYQR
+345 DDLWYKINIYKRETKYE
-357 DADYDNASRV
+357 DASRLEYSEV
-367 LYFEIPRTES
+367 PKIEK
-377 KIKEIEKELN
+377 KIKELEEKISFS
-387 DSSSSLIKDSVTA
+387 DSTLIKNSVTA
-400 EEIASIVSKWTR
+400 EEIAGIVSKWTM
-412 IPITKLLES
+412 IPVTKLLET
-421 DREKLLNLEN
+421 DKQKLLNLEN
-431 DLKSRIKGQD
+431 ELRARIKGQD
-441 NAINLVTKA
+441 EAVNLVSKA
-450 VLRAKADI
+450 VLRAKANI

-466 SFLFMGPTGV
+466 SFLFTGSTGV

-483 ALAFSLFDSEKQM
+483 ALAFALFDSEKQM

-512 IIGAPPGYVGYDAG
+512 IIGAPPGYVGFDQG
-526 GSLAEKI
+526 GSLAENI

-564 AFTDSQGRLI
+564 AFTDSTGRVI
-574 NCRNLIVI
+574 NCRNLIII
-582 MTSNIGSSE
+582 MTSNIASNTE
-591 IINKMNDEIPGL
+591 LNEALDQIPSL

-622 IKFEPLSEKVIQE
+622 VKFNQLQEQDIQQIVI
-635 VVVLELDKLINR
+635 LEL
-647 IKSSKDI
+647 
-654 KLEYTQKL
+654 QKL
-662 IEYVAKNAYDPNF
+662 IKRIYDSKEVTLKYSPKLVEYIAKNAYDENF
-675 GARPIRRYI
+675 GARPIKRYI

-689 SILAYQIIDGSIK
+689 SVLAYQIIDGSIQK
-702 PNNSYVIDVF
+702 NHEYEITVF
-712 ANKIIVTDKK
+712 ANKFIV
-722 NAIKESIKKDSDKK
+722 
-736 ESSK
+736 SKVK

>member
-1 MDFNFEDLFNMG
+1 MEFNFEDLFN
-13 NDGQNKKEDEKDPLK
+13 NISDNNKNKSAENDPLK
-28 LYGRNLTD
+28 IYGRNLTD
-36 LAARHELDPVI
+36 LAAKHELEPVI
-47 NRDDEIRRII
+47 NRDDEIRRLI

-84 LARKI
+84 LAKKI
-89 VEGQVPENLKNKDVY
+89 VEGEVPENLKNKDVY
-104 ELDLASMIAGASYQG
+104 EIDLASLIAGAQFQG

-133 DSHGDI
+133 DSNGEI

-165 IKPLMARGKMHLIG
+165 VKPLMARGKMHLIG
-179 ATTFD
+179 ATTYN

-192 DAALERRMQRVDV
+192 DAALERRMQKVDIL
-205 KEPSIDDTI
+205 EPSIDDTI
-214 TILRGIKARFENYH
+214 TILRGIKGRFENYH

-235 ALVAAAR
+235 ALVAAAK
-242 LSARYISDRFLP
+242 LSSRYISDRFLP

-277 ELEKLKQKLAKL
+277 ELEKVKQLVTRL
-289 KMEKIALSDNKKRNE
+289 NMEKIALNE
-304 KRIAEINTEISEIN
+304 EDKEKHKNRIRELEDEIKSANQKIS
-318 SKIDTLQAKWNT
+318 KLQNKWNE
-330 EKQRLEEL
+330 EKNELEDL

-345 DDLKYKLKIYQR
+345 DDLWYKINIYKRETKYE
-357 DADYDNASRV
+357 DASRLEYSEV
-367 LYFEIPRTES
+367 PKIEK
-377 KIKEIEKELN
+377 KIKELEEKISFS
-387 DSSSSLIKDSVTA
+387 DSTLIKNSVTA
-400 EEIASIVSKWTR
+400 EEIAGIVSKWTM
-412 IPITKLLES
+412 IPVTKLLET
-421 DREKLLNLEN
+421 DKQKLLNLEN
-431 DLKSRIKGQD
+431 ELRARIKGQD
-441 NAINLVTKA
+441 EAVNLVSKA
-450 VLRAKADI
+450 VLRAKANI

-466 SFLFMGPTGV
+466 SFLFTGSTGV

-483 ALAFSLFDSEKQM
+483 ALAFALFDSEKQM

-512 IIGAPPGYVGYDAG
+512 IIGAPPGYVGFDQG
-526 GSLAEKI
+526 GSLAENI

-564 AFTDSQGRLI
+564 AFTDSTGRVI
-574 NCRNLIVI
+574 NCRNLIII
-582 MTSNIGSSE
+582 MTSNIASNTE
-591 IINKMNDEIPGL
+591 LNEALDQIPSL

-622 IKFEPLSEKVIQE
+622 VKFNQLQEQDIQQIVI
-635 VVVLELDKLINR
+635 LEL
-647 IKSSKDI
+647 
-654 KLEYTQKL
+654 QKL
-662 IEYVAKNAYDPNF
+662 IKRIYDSKEVTLKYSPKLVEYIAKNAYDENF
-675 GARPIRRYI
+675 GARPIKRYI

-689 SILAYQIIDGSIK
+689 SVLAYQIIDGSIQK
-702 PNNSYVIDVF
+702 NHEYEITVF
-712 ANKIIVTDKK
+712 ANKFIV
-722 NAIKESIKKDSDKK
+722 
-736 ESSK
+736 SKVK

>member
-1 MDFNFEDLFNMG
+1 MEFNFEDLFN
-13 NDGQNKKEDEKDPLK
+13 NISDNNKNKSAENDPLK
-28 LYGRNLTD
+28 IYGRNLTD
-36 LAARHELDPVI
+36 LAAKHELEPVI
-47 NRDDEIRRII
+47 NRDDEIRRLI

-89 VEGQVPENLKNKDVY
+89 VEGEVPENLKNKDVY
-104 ELDLASMIAGASYQG
+104 EIDLASLIAGAQFQG

-133 DSHGDI
+133 DSNGEI

-165 IKPLMARGKMHLIG
+165 VKPLMARGKMHLIG
-179 ATTFD
+179 ATTYN

-192 DAALERRMQRVDV
+192 DAALERRMQKVDIL
-205 KEPSIDDTI
+205 EPSIDDTI
-214 TILRGIKARFENYH
+214 TILRGIKGRFENYH

-235 ALVAAAR
+235 ALVAAAK
-242 LSARYISDRFLP
+242 LSSRYISDRFLP

-277 ELEKLKQKLAKL
+277 ELEKVKQLVTRL
-289 KMEKIALSDNKKRNE
+289 NMEKIALNE
-304 KRIAEINTEISEIN
+304 EDKEKHKNRIRELEDEIKSANQKIS
-318 SKIDTLQAKWNT
+318 KLQNKWNE
-330 EKQRLEEL
+330 EKNELEDL

-345 DDLKYKLKIYQR
+345 DDLWYKINIYKRETKYE
-357 DADYDNASRV
+357 DASRLEYSEV
-367 LYFEIPRTES
+367 PKIEK
-377 KIKEIEKELN
+377 KIKELEEKISFS
-387 DSSSSLIKDSVTA
+387 DSTLIKNSVTA
-400 EEIASIVSKWTR
+400 EEIAGIVSKWTM
-412 IPITKLLES
+412 IPVTKLLET
-421 DREKLLNLEN
+421 DKQKLLNLEN
-431 DLKSRIKGQD
+431 ELRARIKGQD
-441 NAINLVTKA
+441 EAVNLVSKA
-450 VLRAKADI
+450 VLRAKANI

-466 SFLFMGPTGV
+466 SFLFTGSTGV

-483 ALAFSLFDSEKQM
+483 ALAFALFDSEKQM
-496 IRLDM
+496 LRLDM

-512 IIGAPPGYVGYDAG
+512 IIGAPPGYVGFDQG
-526 GSLAEKI
+526 GSLAENI

-564 AFTDSQGRLI
+564 AFTDSTGRVI
-574 NCRNLIVI
+574 NCRNLIII
-582 MTSNIGSSE
+582 MTSNIASNTE
-591 IINKMNDEIPGL
+591 LNEALDQIPSL

-622 IKFEPLSEKVIQE
+622 VKFNQLQEQDILQIVI
-635 VVVLELDKLINR
+635 LEL
-647 IKSSKDI
+647 
-654 KLEYTQKL
+654 QKL
-662 IEYVAKNAYDPNF
+662 IKRIYDSKEVTLKYSPKLVEYIAKNAYDENF
-675 GARPIRRYI
+675 GARPIKRYI

-689 SILAYQIIDGSIK
+689 SVLAYQIIDGSIQK
-702 PNNSYVIDVF
+702 NHEYEITVF
-712 ANKIIVTDKK
+712 ANKFIV
-722 NAIKESIKKDSDKK
+722 
-736 ESSK
+736 SKVK

>member
-1 MDFNFEDLFNMG
+1 MEFNFEDLFN
-13 NDGQNKKEDEKDPLK
+13 NISDNNKNKSAENDPLK
-28 LYGRNLTD
+28 IYGRNLTD
-36 LAARHELDPVI
+36 LAAKHELEPVI
-47 NRDDEIRRII
+47 NRDDEIRRLI

-89 VEGQVPENLKNKDVY
+89 VEGEVPENLKNKDVY
-104 ELDLASMIAGASYQG
+104 EIDLASLIAGAQFQG

-133 DSHGDI
+133 DSNGEI

-165 IKPLMARGKMHLIG
+165 VKPLMARGKMHLIG
-179 ATTFD
+179 ATTYN

-192 DAALERRMQRVDV
+192 DAALERRMQKVDIL
-205 KEPSIDDTI
+205 EPSIDDTI
-214 TILRGIKARFENYH
+214 TILRAIKGRFENYH

-235 ALVAAAR
+235 ALVAAAK
-242 LSARYISDRFLP
+242 LSSRYISDRFLP

-277 ELEKLKQKLAKL
+277 ELEKVKQLVTRL
-289 KMEKIALSDNKKRNE
+289 NMEKIALNE
-304 KRIAEINTEISEIN
+304 EDKEKHKNRIRELEDEIKSANQKIS
-318 SKIDTLQAKWNT
+318 KLQNKWNE
-330 EKQRLEEL
+330 EKNELEDL

-345 DDLKYKLKIYQR
+345 DDLWYKINIYKRETKYE
-357 DADYDNASRV
+357 DASRLEYSEV
-367 LYFEIPRTES
+367 PKIEK
-377 KIKEIEKELN
+377 KIKELEEKISFS
-387 DSSSSLIKDSVTA
+387 DSTLIKNSVTA
-400 EEIASIVSKWTR
+400 EEIAGIVSKWTM
-412 IPITKLLES
+412 IPVTKLLET
-421 DREKLLNLEN
+421 DKQKLLNLEN
-431 DLKSRIKGQD
+431 ELRARIKGQD
-441 NAINLVTKA
+441 EAVNLVSKA
-450 VLRAKADI
+450 VLRAKANI

-466 SFLFMGPTGV
+466 SFLFTGSTGV

-483 ALAFSLFDSEKQM
+483 ALAFALFDSEKQM

-512 IIGAPPGYVGYDAG
+512 IIGAPPGYVGFDQG
-526 GSLAEKI
+526 GSLAENI

-564 AFTDSQGRLI
+564 AFTDSTGRVI
-574 NCRNLIVI
+574 NCRNLIII
-582 MTSNIGSSE
+582 MTSNIASNTE
-591 IINKMNDEIPGL
+591 LNEALDQIPSL

-622 IKFEPLSEKVIQE
+622 VKFNQLQEQDIQQIVI
-635 VVVLELDKLINR
+635 LEL
-647 IKSSKDI
+647 
-654 KLEYTQKL
+654 QKL
-662 IEYVAKNAYDPNF
+662 IKRIYDSKEVTLKYSPKLVEYIAKNAYDENF
-675 GARPIRRYI
+675 GARPIKRYI

-689 SILAYQIIDGSIK
+689 SVLAYQIIDGSIQK
-702 PNNSYVIDVF
+702 NHEYEITVF
-712 ANKIIVTDKK
+712 ANKFIV
-722 NAIKESIKKDSDKK
+722 
-736 ESSK
+736 SKVK

>member
-1 MDFNFEDLFNMG
+1 MEFNFEDLFN
-13 NDGQNKKEDEKDPLK
+13 NISDNNKNKSAENDPLK
-28 LYGRNLTD
+28 IYGRNLTD
-36 LAARHELDPVI
+36 LAAKHELEPVI
-47 NRDDEIRRII
+47 NRDDEIRRLI

-89 VEGQVPENLKNKDVY
+89 VEGEVPENLKNKDVY
-104 ELDLASMIAGASYQG
+104 EIDLASLIAGAQFQG

-133 DSHGDI
+133 DSNGEI

-165 IKPLMARGKMHLIG
+165 VKPLMARGKMHLIG
-179 ATTFD
+179 ATTYN

-192 DAALERRMQRVDV
+192 DAALERRMQKVDIL
-205 KEPSIDDTI
+205 EPSIDDTI
-214 TILRGIKARFENYH
+214 TILRGIKGRFENYH

-235 ALVAAAR
+235 ALVAAAK
-242 LSARYISDRFLP
+242 LSSRYISDRFLP

-277 ELEKLKQKLAKL
+277 ELEKVKQLVTRL
-289 KMEKIALSDNKKRNE
+289 NMEKIALNE
-304 KRIAEINTEISEIN
+304 EDKEKHKNRIRELEDEIKSANQKIS
-318 SKIDTLQAKWNT
+318 KLQNKWNE
-330 EKQRLEEL
+330 EKNELEDL

-345 DDLKYKLKIYQR
+345 DDLWYKINIYKRETKYE
-357 DADYDNASRV
+357 DASRLEYSEV
-367 LYFEIPRTES
+367 PKIEK
-377 KIKEIEKELN
+377 KIKELEEKISFS
-387 DSSSSLIKDSVTA
+387 DSTLIKNSVTA
-400 EEIASIVSKWTR
+400 EEIAGIVFKWTM
-412 IPITKLLES
+412 IPVTKLLET
-421 DREKLLNLEN
+421 DKQKLLNLEN
-431 DLKSRIKGQD
+431 ELRARIKGQD
-441 NAINLVTKA
+441 EAVNLVSKA
-450 VLRAKADI
+450 VLRAKANI

-466 SFLFMGPTGV
+466 SFLFTGSTGV

-483 ALAFSLFDSEKQM
+483 ALAFALFDSEKQM

-512 IIGAPPGYVGYDAG
+512 IIGAPPGYVGFDQG
-526 GSLAEKI
+526 GSLAENI

-564 AFTDSQGRLI
+564 AFTDSTGRVI
-574 NCRNLIVI
+574 NCRNLIII
-582 MTSNIGSSE
+582 MTSNIASNTE
-591 IINKMNDEIPGL
+591 LNEALDQIPSL

-622 IKFEPLSEKVIQE
+622 VKFNQLQEQDIQQIVI
-635 VVVLELDKLINR
+635 LEL
-647 IKSSKDI
+647 
-654 KLEYTQKL
+654 QKL
-662 IEYVAKNAYDPNF
+662 IKRIYDSKEVTLKYSPKLVEYIAKNAYDENF
-675 GARPIRRYI
+675 GARPIKRYI

-689 SILAYQIIDGSIK
+689 SVLAYQIIDGSIQK
-702 PNNSYVIDVF
+702 NHKYEITVF
-712 ANKIIVTDKK
+712 ANKFIV
-722 NAIKESIKKDSDKK
+722 
-736 ESSK
+736 SKVK

>member
-1 MDFNFEDLFNMG
+1 MEFNFEDLFN
-13 NDGQNKKEDEKDPLK
+13 NISDNNKNKSAENDPLK
-28 LYGRNLTD
+28 IYGRNLTD
-36 LAARHELDPVI
+36 LAAKHELEPVI
-47 NRDDEIRRII
+47 NRDDEIRRLI

-89 VEGQVPENLKNKDVY
+89 VEGEVPENLKNKDVY
-104 ELDLASMIAGASYQG
+104 EIDLASLIAGAQFQG

-133 DSHGDI
+133 DSNGEI

-165 IKPLMARGKMHLIG
+165 VKPLMARGKMHLIG
-179 ATTFD
+179 ATTYN

-192 DAALERRMQRVDV
+192 DAALERRMQKVDIL
-205 KEPSIDDTI
+205 EPSIDDTI
-214 TILRGIKARFENYH
+214 TILRGIKGRFENYH

-235 ALVAAAR
+235 ALVAAAK
-242 LSARYISDRFLP
+242 LSSRYISDRFLP

-277 ELEKLKQKLAKL
+277 ELEKVKQLVTRL
-289 KMEKIALSDNKKRNE
+289 NMEKIALNE
-304 KRIAEINTEISEIN
+304 EDKEKHKNRIRELEDEIKSANQKIS
-318 SKIDTLQAKWNT
+318 KLQNKWNE
-330 EKQRLEEL
+330 EKNELEDL

-345 DDLKYKLKIYQR
+345 DDLWYKINIYKRETKYE
-357 DADYDNASRV
+357 DASRLEYSEV
-367 LYFEIPRTES
+367 PKIEK
-377 KIKEIEKELN
+377 KIKELEEKISFS
-387 DSSSSLIKDSVTA
+387 DSTLIKNSVTA
-400 EEIASIVSKWTR
+400 EEIAGIVSKWTM
-412 IPITKLLES
+412 IPVTKLLET
-421 DREKLLNLEN
+421 DKQKLLNLEN
-431 DLKSRIKGQD
+431 ELRARIKGQD
-441 NAINLVTKA
+441 EAVNLVSKA
-450 VLRAKADI
+450 VLRAKANI

-466 SFLFMGPTGV
+466 SFLFTGPTGV

-483 ALAFSLFDSEKQM
+483 ALAFALFDSEKQM

-512 IIGAPPGYVGYDAG
+512 IIGAPPGYVGFDQG
-526 GSLAEKI
+526 GSLAENI

-564 AFTDSQGRLI
+564 AFTDSTGRVI
-574 NCRNLIVI
+574 NCRNLIII
-582 MTSNIGSSE
+582 MTSNIASNTE
-591 IINKMNDEIPGL
+591 LNEALDQIPSL

-622 IKFEPLSEKVIQE
+622 VKFNQLQEQDIQQIVI
-635 VVVLELDKLINR
+635 LEL
-647 IKSSKDI
+647 
-654 KLEYTQKL
+654 QKL
-662 IEYVAKNAYDPNF
+662 IKRIYDSKEVTLKYSPKLVEYIAKNAYDENF
-675 GARPIRRYI
+675 GARPIKRYI

-689 SILAYQIIDGSIK
+689 SVLAYQIIDGSIQK
-702 PNNSYVIDVF
+702 NHEYEITIF
-712 ANKIIVTDKK
+712 ANKFIV
-722 NAIKESIKKDSDKK
+722 
-736 ESSK
+736 SKVK

>member
-1 MDFNFEDLFNMG
+1 MEFNFEDLFN
-13 NDGQNKKEDEKDPLK
+13 NISDNNKNKSAENDPLK
-28 LYGRNLTD
+28 IYGRNLTD
-36 LAARHELDPVI
+36 LAAKHELEPVI
-47 NRDDEIRRII
+47 NRDDEIRRLI

-89 VEGQVPENLKNKDVY
+89 VEGEVPENLKNKDVY
-104 ELDLASMIAGASYQG
+104 EIDLASLIAGAQFQG

-133 DSHGDI
+133 DSNGEI

-165 IKPLMARGKMHLIG
+165 VKPLMARGKMHLIG
-179 ATTFD
+179 ATTYN

-192 DAALERRMQRVDV
+192 DAALERRMQKVDIL
-205 KEPSIDDTI
+205 EPSIDDTI
-214 TILRGIKARFENYH
+214 TILRGIKGRFENYH

-235 ALVAAAR
+235 ALVAAAK
-242 LSARYISDRFLP
+242 LSSRYISDRFLP

-277 ELEKLKQKLAKL
+277 ELEKVKQLVTRL
-289 KMEKIALSDNKKRNE
+289 NMEKIALNE
-304 KRIAEINTEISEIN
+304 DDKEKHKNRIRELEDEIKSANQKIS
-318 SKIDTLQAKWNT
+318 KLQNKWNE
-330 EKQRLEEL
+330 EKNELEDL

-345 DDLKYKLKIYQR
+345 DDLWYKINIYKRETKYE
-357 DADYDNASRV
+357 DASRLEYSEV
-367 LYFEIPRTES
+367 PKIEK
-377 KIKEIEKELN
+377 KIKELEEKISFS
-387 DSSSSLIKDSVTA
+387 DSTLIKNSVTA
-400 EEIASIVSKWTR
+400 EEIAGIVSKWTM
-412 IPITKLLES
+412 IPVTKLLET
-421 DREKLLNLEN
+421 DKQKLLNLEN
-431 DLKSRIKGQD
+431 ELRARIKGQD
-441 NAINLVTKA
+441 EAVNLVSKA
-450 VLRAKADI
+450 VLRAKANI

-466 SFLFMGPTGV
+466 SFLFTGSTGV

-483 ALAFSLFDSEKQM
+483 ALAFALFDSEKQM

-512 IIGAPPGYVGYDAG
+512 IIGAPPGYVGFDQG
-526 GSLAEKI
+526 GSLAENI

-564 AFTDSQGRLI
+564 AFTDSTGRVI
-574 NCRNLIVI
+574 NCRNLIII
-582 MTSNIGSSE
+582 MTSNIASNTE
-591 IINKMNDEIPGL
+591 LNEALDQIPSL

-622 IKFEPLSEKVIQE
+622 VKFNQLQEQDIQQIVI
-635 VVVLELDKLINR
+635 LEL
-647 IKSSKDI
+647 
-654 KLEYTQKL
+654 QKL
-662 IEYVAKNAYDPNF
+662 IKRIYDSKEVTLKYSPKLVEYIAKNAYDENF
-675 GARPIRRYI
+675 GARPIKRYI

-689 SILAYQIIDGSIK
+689 SVLAYQIIDGSIQK
-702 PNNSYVIDVF
+702 NHEYEITVF
-712 ANKIIVTDKK
+712 ANKFIV
-722 NAIKESIKKDSDKK
+722 
-736 ESSK
+736 SKVK

>member
-1 MDFNFEDLFNMG
+1 MDFNFEDLFNM
-13 NDGQNKKEDEKDPLK
+13 DNKSSDKKNEQDPLK
-28 LYGRNLTD
+28 IYGRNLTD

-133 DSHGDI
+133 DSAGEI

-192 DAALERRMQRVDV
+192 DAALERRMQRVDA

-228 NVKIQDD
+228 NVKIQDE

-277 ELEKLKQKLAKL
+277 DLEKLKQKLSKL
-289 KMEKIALSDNKKRNE
+289 KMEKIAISDDEVKNE
-304 KRIAEINTEISEIN
+304 KRINEIDLELKSIDEKIN
-318 SKIDTLQAKWNT
+318 QLQQKWNT

-345 DDLKYKLKIYQR
+345 DDLKYKLQIYQK
-357 DADYDNASRV
+357 DADYDNASRI
-367 LYFEIPRTES
+367 LYFEIPKTEK
-377 KIKEIEKELN
+377 KISEIEKEVN
-387 DSSSSLIKDSVTA
+387 NSTSLIKDSVTA
-400 EEIASIVSKWTR
+400 EEIAGIVSKWTK

-421 DREKLLNLEN
+421 DKEKLLNLEN

-441 NAINLVTKA
+441 VAISLVTKA

-512 IIGAPPGYVGYDAG
+512 IIGAPPGYVGFDSG

-564 AFTDSQGRLI
+564 AFTDSQGRMI

-591 IINKMNDEIPGL
+591 IINKLNDEMPGL

-635 VVVLELDKLINR
+635 IVELELNKLIRR
-647 IKSSKDI
+647 IKDSKDI
-654 KLEYTQKL
+654 KLEYTPKL
-662 IEYVAKNAYDPNF
+662 VEYVAKTAYDPNF

-689 SILAYQIIDGSIK
+689 SLLAYQIIDGSIK
-702 PNNSYVIDVF
+702 SNNSYILDVF
-712 ANKIIVTDKK
+712 AGKFVVSKKII
-722 NAIKESIKKDSDKK
+722 N
-736 ESSK
+736 